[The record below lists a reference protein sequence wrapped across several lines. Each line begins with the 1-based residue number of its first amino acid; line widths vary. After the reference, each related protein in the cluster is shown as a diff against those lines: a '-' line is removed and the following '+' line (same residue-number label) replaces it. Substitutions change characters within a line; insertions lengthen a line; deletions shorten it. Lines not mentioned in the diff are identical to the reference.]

1 MLEVKFQ
8 VRNVELKPATKEY
21 IVERLQKF
29 EKLIPDIENLTVT
42 IDKISNSK
50 SKNNL
55 NKVEITLKMP
65 HAFVKVED
73 KGVNINT
80 LVDKLMAPL
89 LKRITRYKSQEERW
103 VKHKE
108 WKMVQLKNSIEN
120 LEEEMTEEVIDP
132 SHYEPKIFRK
142 FYDDDTPLHP
152 AEAIEKMEL
161 LGNDQFLFKNI
172 ENNKYGIIVKIDNS
186 GYELIQPK

>member
-1 MLEVKFQ
+1 
-8 VRNVELKPATKEY
+8 
-21 IVERLQKF
+21 
-29 EKLIPDIENLTVT
+29 
-42 IDKISNSK
+42 
-50 SKNNL
+50 
-55 NKVEITLKMP
+55 MP

-161 LGNDQFLFKNI
+161 LGNDQFLFK
-172 ENNKYGIIVKIDNS
+172 KHRK
-186 GYELIQPK
+186 Q